1 MILCLGTRGD
11 AKTRDGS
18 TQLLEQILGIFMQA
32 YGMPFLCA
40 LFGAA
45 GDNEMHVV
53 SKIMQK
59 TILELKPL
67 LLKTLYDW
75 VPLRVI
81 VFLFLTCFNFLF
93 LFPFPDL
100 SVSFVYL
107 L

>member
-40 LFGAA
+40 LFGAS

-59 TILELKPL
+59 TILELKLL

-75 VPLRVI
+75 VPIRVI
-81 VFLFLTCFNFLF
+81 VFLFLTCFNFLI